1 MALHWDEALWV
12 FFLVSIRHGSYL
24 YLSLFQWLIDYYS
37 IFLHYRFHTYLL
49 RVLYDKIWV
58 FIHRYKRKLNAY
70 EIINIIVEKNGYV
83 YVSRNLL
90 MPPVQ
95 KLHLHAKCWLE
106 KLIKKHKTPF
116 LSYNLIDTQI
126 PPVLIHTNSLAFVHI
141 YFKATVFTVY
151 CLFHFVIKICL
162 CL

>member
-1 MALHWDEALWV
+1 MALHWDEVLWV
-12 FFLVSIRHGSYL
+12 LFLVSIRHGSYL

-95 KLHLHAKCWLE
+95 KLHLHVKCWLV

-116 LSYNLIDTQI
+116 LSNNLIDTQS
-126 PPVLIHTNSLAFVHI
+126 LLNS
-141 YFKATVFTVY
+141 FTQIRSHLY
-151 CLFHFVIKICL
+151 IFTF
-162 CL
+162 